1 MNAAN
6 GTERRDFPAT
16 WRPTERAYRTRDLV
30 VHSTWAQPGSP
41 CQDVPD
47 ARPRNKFSSINALS
61 GDSEV
66 HHRETCGFHLP
77 DGAYVCKPTNR
88 PSSELLMVRMSTK
101 KNTRIHRNLH
111 LHRSQN
117 SPYLVSPRAA
127 ANSKT
132 RREKTRL
139 ASSATRRRR
148 YTLSVCLSALG
159 IITNMLVK

>member
-1 MNAAN
+1 MVQS
-6 GTERRDFPAT
+6 
-16 WRPTERAYRTRDLV
+16 TR
-30 VHSTWAQPGSP
+30 AQPGSP

-66 HHRETCGFHLP
+66 HHRETCGFQLP
-77 DGAYVCKPTNR
+77 GGAYACKPTNR
-88 PSSELLMVRMSTK
+88 PSSELLMVGKDEYEEHSL
-101 KNTRIHRNLH
+101 HRNLH

-117 SPYLVSPRAA
+117 SPYNHLVSPRAA
-127 ANSKT
+127 ANSET

-148 YTLSVCLSALG
+148 YTLSVCLSVCPPSASSP
-159 IITNMLVK
+159 ICS

>member
-1 MNAAN
+1 MVQS
-6 GTERRDFPAT
+6 
-16 WRPTERAYRTRDLV
+16 TR
-30 VHSTWAQPGSP
+30 AQPGSP
-41 CQDVPD
+41 CQDVPG

-66 HHRETCGFHLP
+66 HHRETCGFQLP
-77 DGAYVCKPTNR
+77 GGAYACKPTNR

-117 SPYLVSPRAA
+117 SPYNHLVSPRAA
-127 ANSKT
+127 ANSET

-139 ASSATRRRR
+139 ARAPPHDDDGIRC
-148 YTLSVCLSALG
+148 LSVRPPSASSP
-159 IITNMLVK
+159 ICS